1 MSGKGTLIGVFCV
14 AAAGGAVLDSQEP
27 KPGVAP
33 LEAVGDSVL
42 VWVTFLVVGLIAGVV
57 YAIAAGTLA
66 DWYPARRWSIWAG
79 LAGVAV
85 SGWTVVAQFASWFNA
100 VTGLFVMVTT
110 VVVLD
115 LAFGGLKHPPA
126 QVRQDEPW
134 QEAVLP
140 LALPAETHSGPRIP
154 TWTDLERID
163 RDIRMG
169 VSPVLLADRRG
180 MEPDVLVAMVRDY
193 RLAEDRWEDTLAG
206 RPVAP
211 SPSVREA
218 GRDLADEIHDTGW
231 DAFLAAT
238 PARLIH
244 QAPDPGHPGADATLY
259 ELTAGPWA
267 GERVLQ
273 VIDASPED
281 GINRRVGIPVGRDH
295 TNAARALADTWGL
308 DPEQYQPLRHT

>member
-1 MSGKGTLIGVFCV
+1 MTGKGILFGVFCV
-14 AAAGGAVLDSQEP
+14 AAAGGAVLDSQDQP

-33 LEAVGDSVL
+33 LGPDPAATPTVLDAAGHSVL
-42 VWVTFLVVGLIAGVV
+42 VWVTFLVVGVIAGVV

-66 DWYPARRWSIWAG
+66 DWYPAHRWSIWAG
-79 LAGVAV
+79 LAGVTVAA
-85 SGWTVVAQFASWFNA
+85 WTVVAQFASWFNT
-100 VTGLFVMVTT
+100 VSGLFVMVTT
-110 VVVLD
+110 VIVLD

-126 QVRQDEPW
+126 QDEPRAAEPRTPTPRDVRQ
-134 QEAVLP
+134 V
-140 LALPAETHSGPRIP
+140 SV
-154 TWTDLERID
+154 DLQR
-163 RDIRMG
+163 G
-169 VSPVLLADRRG
+169 VSVVDLADSWG
-180 MEPDVLVAMVRDY
+180 VEPDDIVRMVRDY

-211 SPSVREA
+211 APSVREA

-238 PARLIH
+238 PARLID

-295 TNAARALADTWGL
+295 TDAGTALADTWGL
-308 DPEQYQPLRHT
+308 APEQYQPLRHT